1 MFSIYIGIEI
11 VLFTGKNTEK
21 LSRSLSDGMFQPL
34 ETRNYFSGV
43 DDIAEKFPKES
54 HFFLFYVFSSQKIL
68 KGS

>member
-34 ETRNYFSGV
+34 ETRNYLSGV
-43 DDIAEKFPKES
+43 DNIAEKLPKDS
-54 HFFLFYVFSSQKIL
+54 NFFSFMYFRL
-68 KGS
+68 KRF